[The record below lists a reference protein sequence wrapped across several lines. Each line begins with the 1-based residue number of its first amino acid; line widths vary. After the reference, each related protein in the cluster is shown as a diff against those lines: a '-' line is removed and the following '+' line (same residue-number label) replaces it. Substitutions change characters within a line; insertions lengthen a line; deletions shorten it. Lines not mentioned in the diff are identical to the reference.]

1 MPKSYNIFIDY
12 INIISNFNKKINKK
26 KKKVLKIGQLIVD
39 MIYKRYK
46 RAVKIKLNVLVS
58 NLAIMNRI
66 LDKINIMC

>member
-46 RAVKIKLNVLVS
+46 RAVKIKLNE
-58 NLAIMNRI
+58 
-66 LDKINIMC
+66 K